1 MVIFDLFITPAI
13 GLLLGAQKP
22 RQTTG
27 TARLARNL
35 ASDTGREDYVQ
46 VRLEE
51 RDGEVWAVPVL
62 GKSNLIYTLVNA
74 EGAIQIPLDANG
86 LRAGEWVTVVMQ

>member
-13 GLLLGAQKP
+13 SALLGASAPP
-22 RQTTG
+22 RTTVS
-27 TARLARNL
+27 ARLARNL

-46 VRLEE
+46 VRLENRE
-51 RDGEVWAVPVL
+51 GELWAVPVL

-74 EGAIQIPLDANG
+74 EGVVKIPLDASG
-86 LRAGEWVTVVMQ
+86 IRAGEWVTVIMD